1 MRISDWSSDVCSSDL
16 CFGRALADR
25 GAWLARA
32 TDLARDRLCDGLR
45 MGLHFQRRAWRA
57 DGRFLLRAR
66 DRGAGHFRRYQAPVS
81 ALRHA
86 GNGPPDARSEESRVG
101 KECVSTCR
109 SRWSAYTSKNNKKG
123 QYDKSNNRQ
132 NPKN

>member
-1 MRISDWSSDVCSSDL
+1 MVRRPPGSTRTDTLFPYTTLFRS
-16 CFGRALADR
+16 GQALADR

-86 GNGPPDARSEESRVG
+86 GNGHTDDAVQL
-101 KECVSTCR
+101 
-109 SRWSAYTSKNNKKG
+109 SAGPHRFARALGNRDMGRFKG
-123 QYDKSNNRQ
+123 NDTAEIGRENV
-132 NPKN
+132 